1 MRLFLNRSKVLGSLL
16 IPLLLVAPLLAHE
29 LLAHE
34 IETSAA
40 RDVAA
45 TFHIEPSHNPIA
57 GKPSTAWFALTRRGG
72 KVIPLAQ
79 CNCQLAVY
87 AVPRK
92 AGNVPLLKPT
102 LSKLDVER
110 YKGVPAATITF
121 PKAGMYELKLTGTAK
136 PGANFQPFSLSY
148 TVTVGG

>member
-1 MRLFLNRSKVLGSLL
+1 MRLFLNRSKVLGTLL
-16 IPLLLVAPLLAHE
+16 TPLLLVAPVA
-29 LLAHE
+29 AHE
-34 IETSAA
+34 IETSKAG
-40 RDVAA
+40 DVAA
-45 TFHIEPSHNPIA
+45 TFHIEPSHNPTA

-87 AVPRK
+87 PVPYK
-92 AGNVPLLKPT
+92 AGKT
-102 LSKLDVER
+102 LPVMKLTLNKLDVER

-148 TVTVGG
+148 TVTVSG

>member
-1 MRLFLNRSKVLGSLL
+1 MRLLSNRSKDVGALITLL
-16 IPLLLVAPLLAHE
+16 MAAPV
-29 LLAHE
+29 LAHE

-45 TFHIEPSHNPIA
+45 TFHIEPSHNPTA

-87 AVPRK
+87 PVPYK
-92 AGNVPLLKPT
+92 AGKT
-102 LSKLDVER
+102 LPVMKLTLNKLDVER

-148 TVTVGG
+148 TVTVSG

>member
-1 MRLFLNRSKVLGSLL
+1 MRLFLNRSKVLGTLFT
-16 IPLLLVAPLLAHE
+16 PLLLVAPVV
-29 LLAHE
+29 AHE
-34 IETSAA
+34 IETSVA

-45 TFHIEPSHNPIA
+45 TFHIEPSHNPTA

-87 AVPRK
+87 PVPYK
-92 AGNVPLLKPT
+92 AGKTLPVMKPT
-102 LSKLDVER
+102 LNKLDVER

-148 TVTVGG
+148 KVTVGG

>member
-1 MRLFLNRSKVLGSLL
+1 MRLLSNRSKDVGALITLL
-16 IPLLLVAPLLAHE
+16 MAAPV
-29 LLAHE
+29 LAHE

-45 TFHIEPSHNPIA
+45 TFHIEPSHNPTA

-87 AVPRK
+87 PVPYK
-92 AGNVPLLKPT
+92 AGKT
-102 LSKLDVER
+102 LPVMKLTLNKLDVER

-148 TVTVGG
+148 KVTVGG

>member
-1 MRLFLNRSKVLGSLL
+1 MRLFSNPSEVIGALL
-16 IPLLLVAPLLAHE
+16 TPLLLNAPV
-29 LLAHE
+29 LAHE
-34 IETSAA
+34 IKTLKTG
-40 RDVAA
+40 DVAA
-45 TFHIEPSHNPIA
+45 TFHIEPNHNPTA

-72 KVIPLAQ
+72 KVIPLDQ

-87 AVPRK
+87 PIPHTRK
-92 AGNVPLLKPT
+92 TPLVRPT
-102 LSKLDVER
+102 LNKLDVER
-110 YKGVPAATITF
+110 YKGVPAATIIF

>member
-1 MRLFLNRSKVLGSLL
+1 MRLFLNRSRVLGILL
-16 IPLLLVAPLLAHE
+16 SPLLQVAPVLAHKV
-29 LLAHE
+29 
-34 IETSAA
+34 ETSAVG
-40 RDVAA
+40 DVAA
-45 TFHIEPSHNPIA
+45 TFHIEPSHNPTV
-57 GKPSTAWFALTRRGG
+57 GKPSIAWFALTRRGG
-72 KVIPLAQ
+72 RVIPLAQ

-87 AVPRK
+87 SVPHK
-92 AGNVPLLKPT
+92 AKTPPLMKPK
-102 LSKLDVER
+102 LNKLDVER

>member
-16 IPLLLVAPLLAHE
+16 TPLLFVAPGV
-29 LLAHE
+29 AHE
-34 IETSAA
+34 IETSKA

-45 TFHIEPSHNPIA
+45 TFHIEPSHNPTA

-87 AVPRK
+87 PVPYQ
-92 AGNVPLLKPT
+92 AGKTPPVMKPT
-102 LSKLDVER
+102 LNKLDVER

-136 PGANFQPFSLSY
+136 SGANFQPFSLSY
-148 TVTVGG
+148 RVTVGG